1 MAQEFKI
8 GRLRYTWRGEWA
20 IGVTYNRDAIT
31 QYNGKMYIC
40 LEPHTAQANF
50 YDDLNYITGSGAS
63 TPRWLLTLDGNVW
76 KQDWQPLTA
85 YSLGNIVKYGGVV
98 YVCTTPHTSGAQEID
113 ITKFDTYANFDKWNT
128 NWTVNTVYGVGDIVK
143 YGGIVYRCTF
153 NHVSAATTAEGL
165 EANLSQNNSDYLT
178 GDDST
183 LGAWEV
189 VNNGIEYKSDW
200 AVDARYKKNDVVR
213 NGSNLYIATV
223 GNTGVEPFDY
233 NIGADS
239 AFDDSTVTTKWELWQ
254 PGTVYKNTWSSSATY
269 QAGDLVQYGGYSYI
283 SKIQNNLNYIPSIV
297 TEYANNIQPWELAT
311 QGYNMRTDWNS
322 GSAYLVGDVV
332 RQGGYLYAA
341 IDDSTGEN
349 PSGFSIQTTYTASGS
364 SGTTVKVASSV
375 GVTLGMV
382 VSGNGFTQGQT
393 VVSVTDATTV
403 ILNDGPNST
412 VLDNDTLS
420 FIGVNYVF
428 WSIVSPG
435 KSWKSFWEVNFNY
448 VFGELTVFGNAT
460 YRCIQNHISGDIS
473 RPDISNDIWLVE
485 SYHARKN
492 AGITQGDIVTRA
504 INNNVAV
511 SILNEADEEGNV
523 ESTEDYVLRIAGK
536 RPAWSNILQVTD
548 VYYVTEDGVDAVG
561 YGGSNDKPWA
571 SIKYACEQVAKGT
584 FNQNTNT
591 ILLANKEF
599 LIEEMYAWML
609 NQQVNSVS
617 PFSPASVFNAASTKR
632 DARYIIDALS
642 YDITRGG
649 NTRTVAAAQAYFKTT
664 DNTSFRNTATDLVQE
679 YIVASLTKL
688 AELLVT
694 VLANEEPVINYQV
707 TNITWDETVTYA
719 EDDIVLYNE
728 VYYQNN
734 IPSNINEIPGEAF
747 TWDVI
752 ADPALITAQD
762 LETGVTQEVGANVL
776 IQELIDIPI
785 SAIQYADKTLIPR
798 SIGSET
804 STINVKTGTYRET
817 LPIIVPDNVAI
828 NGDELRGATV
838 FPARVVY
845 TSTRLSNNSNQF
857 LLASAENLLVND
869 PIQFSAA
876 GLNDDFGGVTLGTT
890 YYVTEIDG
898 LYIKISE
905 TIGGS
910 TFAVASGFGDM
921 TVYAGDCLKDMFYVR
936 NASGIRNITLS
947 GLAGSLTSVNGFGT
961 RRPTGSSYVSL
972 DPGTGPDD
980 TNVWIVKRS
989 PYIQNVTNFGVG
1001 CVGLKIDGYLHNG
1014 GNKSIVCNDFTQ
1026 IISDGIGV
1034 YCIGPDSLTECVSVF
1049 SYYNYAGYFAEDGG
1063 RIRATNGNSS
1073 YGQFGC
1079 IAEGFDPTEVPI
1091 SGSIDNQSTQVQASV
1106 QSAFGTSAEL
1116 LSMQYANA
1124 GSNYFEQTTNLL
1136 VYSNTFIESWVTDGN
1151 VLLQQNTTSPNSET
1165 NAWTFN
1171 AQTSSTDS
1179 SYVYQ
1184 DITIPVAGKAY
1195 SALSVLNVTGSGTSA
1210 TFDIAVGSTSYA
1222 AVVNSGGSGYVVGNV
1237 VRILGSQLG
1246 GLDGTNDCFL
1256 TVDGLAGSAILSV
1269 SVTGTVP
1276 TGSARPYTFST
1287 YVKKGTASS
1296 VDIDLIFSGNTSVT
1310 SNINFNFD
1318 TKLITPSNAGTSGL
1332 VPSSYGP
1339 LELVNGWYRI
1349 WITAYDISALN
1360 NALRVKMY
1368 PRGRTGFIGYSRFY
1382 GSQLQ
1387 IASAPTYYLE
1397 TQDNRHTANAD
1408 FYIIGA
1414 GTGVEIEGN
1423 ETRSKSVFNTRITDP
1438 GTGAGGRGYL
1448 VASNN
1453 AQAGDDTAITI
1464 AQSDILEAV
1473 NYNSMRLFI
1482 QSGTGAGQYG
1492 FISYYNSA
1500 TKNASILK
1508 ESFTPLDVI
1517 SSDASADT
1525 FTTGSNVEMLYVNQP
1540 VQFIPSY
1547 YSTSVSQ
1554 TSSDTLSIDET
1565 IGGSTNTFIC
1575 NSTAKL
1581 KVNDPLQF
1589 TGAVFGGVTTD
1600 FTYYIKE
1607 IIDGGTF
1614 TVSTEPFGTQLLL
1627 NSSTGAM
1634 NIIFPGYNSYLSGST
1649 TNMNVN
1655 MPIIFTGTPIGGV
1668 TVGAQYYVND
1678 VLDFT
1683 KFTISNA
1690 LVTTEVSDTANT
1702 TNYITATSTSGLLP
1716 LNPVLFTGEVFGS
1729 VTANQKY
1736 YICSIVNS
1744 TTFTVTESLINVQAS
1759 ATTTL
1764 TNLITVDSTAS
1775 FVPNNPIV
1783 FRGSTFGNIAN
1794 ETVYYILAI
1803 NDATTFTVSLSP
1815 GGSAVNLITETG
1827 DMLAATPDALVTL
1840 STATGAMTV
1849 TSTNAKT
1856 TLTYKIG
1863 SMNGRYST
1871 NLFGNVVAG
1880 TTYYIKSIT
1889 PGSPNSIF
1897 DVSISPGGAALALK
1911 QDAGAMNLGAL
1922 GWDHINPGTPI
1933 ASALTNS
1940 TVYYI
1945 EPRIQYTN
1953 PAFAQTASTTTTI
1966 SPSNTWAAIAYGN
1979 NKFIAIPNG
1988 NAVASSSTNGTTWSS
2003 IALPVSSTWTDI
2015 AYGNENWVI
2024 ISNDSSPAQTG
2035 STVLISAANGNGWR
2049 PYEMPSKTSWS
2060 HIEYGN
2066 GRFVAIAAGTSTSSY
2081 STSGGTIW
2089 ASGSSLPSANWTG
2102 LVYGVGK
2109 FVAISNGKTFTNIAT
2124 SVISSPGGASATFD
2138 VAVSGI
2144 AYDLTV
2150 NSGGTGYAIGDTIR
2164 VVGTNVGGATT
2175 ANDIE
2180 ITVTAVEI
2188 LAGAIQAFTI
2198 TGTPA
2203 AIAVTTAYS
2212 SNGGTTWS
2220 ASTLPASSNWSSVT
2234 YGAGLFVAVSAD
2246 LAASA
2251 YSRDGIT
2258 WLQGT
2263 IPLSGCSKVVYG
2275 QGVFLALTSSGT
2287 TAYSSEDGATWISRS
2302 VTDDTYNAAAFGF
2315 TNSDYDGIFVTAS
2328 QQTLGSKIELGCA
2341 TKGRVTVASGKI
2353 NGINIWEPGSNYTTP
2368 PTITLTDPNITLAA
2382 VLDPRTSNGVL
2393 GNPTFINRGTGYN
2406 TNSTI
2411 IRINGGG
2418 FADTFQT
2425 GLVLIVDNLSTLPG
2439 PGDNLEIAGNTTVYK
2454 VTNASVVFGTVSPNI
2469 KANISVSPEVSVA
2482 KSPLHDTAITIRR
2495 KYSQARL
2502 TGHDFLN
2509 VGYGNQVDSNYPGVP
2524 TDTVLAPQDQAVE
2537 VNFGRVFYT
2546 STDQDGNFKVGDL
2559 FGVEQATGIVTVS
2572 ASQFGL
2578 SGLETLSL
2586 GGIAVGGSSVVIR
2599 QFSTDSTFIANSNEI
2614 IPTQRAIKAYLSG
2627 RLSQGGSN
2635 TFTGQL
2641 IAGTV
2646 LVGGPNIIRSTIP
2659 NGGIGSV
2666 VNMTTKVTI
2675 DGQFG
2680 AWDGGGAALA
2690 MFMKAAGRPAQ

>member
-50 YDDLNYITGSGAS
+50 YDDLNFITIEGAN

-98 YVCTTPHTSGAQEID
+98 YVCTTPHTSSAQEID
-113 ITKFDTYANFDKWNT
+113 VTKFDTYANFDKWNT
-128 NWTVNTVYGVGDIVK
+128 NWTVNTVYGIGDIVK

-153 NHVSAATTAEGL
+153 NHVSAATTEQGL
-165 EANLSQNNSDYLT
+165 EANLSQNNFNYQTD
-178 GDDST
+178 DDST

-189 VNNGIEYKSDW
+189 VNDGIEYKGTW
-200 AVDARYKKNDVVR
+200 TIAAQYKRNDVVK

-223 GNTGVEPFDY
+223 GNIGVEPFDY
-233 NIGADS
+233 NIGSDS
-239 AFDDSTVTTKWELWQ
+239 AFDSTFTTKWEIWQ
-254 PGTVYKNTWSSSATY
+254 PGTVYKNTWSVSTTY

-283 SKIQNNLNYIPSIV
+283 SKIQNNLNYIPSV
-297 TEYANNIQPWELAT
+297 TTEYANDVRPWELAT
-311 QGYNMRTDWNS
+311 QGYNMRTDWDS
-322 GSAYLVGDVV
+322 GTEYLVGDVV

-341 IDDSTGEN
+341 IDDNAGEN
-349 PSGFSIQTTYTASGS
+349 PSSLSIQTSYTASGS
-364 SGTTVKVASSV
+364 SDTIVKVASSV
-375 GVTLGMV
+375 GITPGMIA
-382 VSGNGFTQGQT
+382 SGNGFTQGQT
-393 VVSVTDATTV
+393 VVSVTDATTI
-403 ILNDGPNST
+403 ILNEGPNST
-412 VLDNDTLS
+412 ITDLDALT

-435 KSWKSFWEVNFNY
+435 KSWLGFWENNFNY
-448 VFGELTVFGNAT
+448 VFGEVVVYGNST
-460 YRCIQNHISGDIS
+460 YRCIQNHTSGSIS
-473 RPDISNDIWLVE
+473 RPDVSTVEWIVE

-492 AGITQGDIVTRA
+492 AGTIQGDIVTRA
-504 INNNVAV
+504 INNNIAV
-511 SILNEADEEGNV
+511 PILNEPDEEGNV
-523 ESTEDYVLRIAGK
+523 ESSEDYIFRVNGA
-536 RPAWSNILQVTD
+536 RPAWANILQVAD
-548 VYYVTEDGVDAVG
+548 VFYVTTDGVNAAG
-561 YGGSNDKPWA
+561 YGSSIDKPWA

-584 FNQNTNT
+584 FYQNTNT
-591 ILLANKEF
+591 ILLANKQF

-609 NQQVNSVS
+609 DQQANSVS
-617 PFSPASVFNAASTKR
+617 PFSPASVFDEATTKR
-632 DARYIIDALS
+632 DAKYIIDALS

-649 NTRTVAAAQAYFKTT
+649 NTRIVAAARAYFKTT
-664 DNTSFRNTATDLVQE
+664 DNTSFRNIATDLVQA
-679 YIVASLTKL
+679 YMVASLTKL

-694 VLANEEPVINYQV
+694 VLANDEPVINYQV
-707 TNITWDETVTYA
+707 SNITWDETVTYVQ
-719 EDDIVLYNE
+719 DDIVLYNE

-752 ADPALITAQD
+752 TDPGLITTQD
-762 LETGVTQEVGANVL
+762 LNTGATQDIGTTAI
-776 IQELIDIPI
+776 IQELMDIPI
-785 SAIQYADKTLIPR
+785 SAIQYADKTLIPQ

-838 FPARVVY
+838 FPSRVIY
-845 TSTRLSNNSNQF
+845 TSTRLSNGSNQF
-857 LLASAENLLVND
+857 LLASVENLLVDD
-869 PIQFSAA
+869 PIQFSAI

-890 YYVTEIDG
+890 YYVIEIVG
-898 LYIKISE
+898 RYIKISE

-910 TFAVASGFGDM
+910 IFAVTSGVGDM

-936 NASGIRNITLS
+936 NASGIRNISLS
-947 GLAGSLTSVNGFGT
+947 GLAGSLTAPNSLGT
-961 RRPTGSSYVSL
+961 RRPTGGSYVSL

-989 PYIQNVTNFGVG
+989 PYIQNVTTFGVG
-1001 CVGLKIDGYLHNG
+1001 AVGLKIDGYLHNG

-1034 YCIGPDSLTECVSVF
+1034 YCIGPGSLTECVSVF
-1049 SYYNYAGYFAEDGG
+1049 SYYNYAGYYAEDGG

-1091 SGSIDNQSTQVQASV
+1091 SGTVDNQSTQVQASV

-1124 GSNYFEQTTNLL
+1124 GSNYIEQTTNLL
-1136 VYSNTFIESWVTDGN
+1136 TYSNNFIETWATDGN
-1151 VLLQQNTTSPNSET
+1151 VLLQQNTTSPNNET
-1165 NAWTFN
+1165 TAWTFN

-1179 SYVYQ
+1179 SYIYQ
-1184 DITIPVAGKAY
+1184 DIAIPIAGKEY
-1195 SALSVLNVTGSGTSA
+1195 TNLSVLNVTGSGNST
-1210 TFDIAVGSTSYA
+1210 TFDITVGSTGYA

-1256 TVDGLAGSAILSV
+1256 TVDGLAGSAVLSV
-1269 SVTGTVP
+1269 SVAGTVP
-1276 TGSARPYTFST
+1276 TGSARPYTFSA

-1296 VDIDLIFSGNTSVT
+1296 IDIDMIFSGNTSVT

-1318 TKLITPSNAGTSGL
+1318 TEIITPSNTGTSGL
-1332 VPSSYGP
+1332 IPSTYGL
-1339 LELVNGWYRI
+1339 LELIEGWYRI
-1349 WITAYDISALN
+1349 WITAYDIVALN
-1360 NALRVKMY
+1360 NALRVKVY
-1368 PRGRTGFIGYSRFY
+1368 PRGRTGFIGYTRFY
-1382 GSQLQ
+1382 GTQLQ
-1387 IASAPTYYLE
+1387 IASTPTYYLE
-1397 TQDNRHTANAD
+1397 TQNNRHTANAD
-1408 FYIIGA
+1408 YYITGA
-1414 GTGVEIEGN
+1414 GTGVEIVGN

-1438 GTGAGGRGYL
+1438 GTGTGGRGYL
-1448 VASNN
+1448 VSSNN
-1453 AQAGDDTAITI
+1453 AQAGDDISITI
-1464 AQSDILEAV
+1464 AQADILEAV
-1473 NYNSMRLFI
+1473 NYNSMRVFI
-1482 QSGTGAGQYG
+1482 QSSTGAGQYG
-1492 FISYYNSA
+1492 FVSYYNSA

-1517 SSDASADT
+1517 LSNAATDE
-1525 FTTGSNVEMLYVNQP
+1525 FTTDSNVETLYIEQP
-1540 VQFIPSY
+1540 IQFIPTY
-1547 YSTSVSQ
+1547 YSTSVTQ
-1554 TSSDTLSIDET
+1554 TATDTLSVNET

-1600 FTYYIKE
+1600 FTYFIKE

-1649 TNMNVN
+1649 TNMIVN
-1655 MPIIFTGTPIGGV
+1655 MPIIFTGTAIGGV
-1668 TVGAQYYVND
+1668 TVGNQYYVND

-1683 KFTISNA
+1683 KFTISTA
-1690 LVTTEVSDTANT
+1690 LVTTEISATANT
-1702 TNYITATSTSGLLP
+1702 TNYITATSTTGLLP
-1716 LNPVLFTGEVFGS
+1716 LNPIVFSGEVFGG
-1729 VTANQKY
+1729 VIAGQKY
-1736 YICSIVNS
+1736 YINSIVNS
-1744 TTFTVTESLINVQAS
+1744 TTFTVTESLINVQAT

-1775 FVPNNPIV
+1775 FVANNPIV

-1815 GGSAVNLITETG
+1815 GGSAVNLITASG
-1827 DMLAATPDALVTL
+1827 DMSVFTPNALATL
-1840 STATGAMTV
+1840 STASGTMTV
-1849 TSTNAKT
+1849 TSTNAKI
-1856 TLTYKIG
+1856 TLTYG
-1863 SMNGRYST
+1863 VGAMNGTYST
-1871 NLFGNVVAG
+1871 SLFGNVVAG

-1889 PGSPNSIF
+1889 PGIPNSTF
-1897 DVSISPGGAALALK
+1897 DISATPGGAAVALK

-1933 ASALTNS
+1933 APALTNS

-1945 EPRIQYTN
+1945 EPRIQYSDPT
-1953 PAFAQTASTTTTI
+1953 FTQTVSTTTTI
-1966 SPSNTWAAIAYGN
+1966 SPSDDWTAIAYGN

-1988 NAVASSSTNGTTWSS
+1988 NAVASSTTDGEIWSS
-2003 IALPVSSTWTDI
+2003 IALPTSTSWTDI

-2024 ISNDSSPAQTG
+2024 VSNDNSPAQTG
-2035 STVLISAANGNGWR
+2035 STIAVSTASGNGWR
-2049 PYEMPSKTSWS
+2049 PFEMPSKTSWS

-2066 GRFVAIAAGTSTSSY
+2066 GRFVSIATGTSTSAY
-2081 STSGGTIW
+2081 SATGGTTW
-2089 ASGSSLPSANWTG
+2089 SSGSGLPSANWTG
-2102 LVYGVGK
+2102 LAYGAGK
-2109 FVAISNGKTFTNIAT
+2109 FVAISNGNTFINVAT
-2124 SVISSPGGASATFD
+2124 SVVSSPGGASATFD
-2138 VAVSGI
+2138 VAISGST
-2144 AYDLTV
+2144 YELVV
-2150 NSGGTGYAIGDTIR
+2150 NSGGTGYQIGDTIR
-2164 VVGTNVGGATT
+2164 VIGTSVGGATT
-2175 ANDIE
+2175 ANDVS
-2180 ITVTAVEI
+2180 ITVTGVNI
-2188 LAGAIQAFTI
+2188 LDGAIQTVTV

-2203 AIAVTTAYS
+2203 AISLTTAYS
-2212 SNGGTTWS
+2212 ANGGGTWS
-2220 ASTLPASSNWSSVT
+2220 ASVLPESSNWSSVT
-2234 YGAGLFVAVSAD
+2234 FGAGLFVAISSSS
-2246 LAASA
+2246 AASA

-2258 WLQGT
+2258 WLQGP
-2263 IPLSGCSKVVYG
+2263 IPLPGCSKVVYG

-2287 TAYSSEDGATWISRS
+2287 TAYSSEDGATWISRT
-2302 VTDDTYNAAAFGF
+2302 VTDDTYNAAVFGF
-2315 TNSDYDGIFVTAS
+2315 TNSDNDGIFVTAS
-2328 QQTLGSKIELGCA
+2328 QQTLGSKIELGCT

-2353 NGINIWEPGSNYTTP
+2353 NGINIWEPGSNYATP

-2393 GNPTFINRGTGYN
+2393 GNPTFINRGNGYN

-2425 GLVLIVDNLSTLPG
+2425 GLVLIVDNLLSLPG
-2439 PGDNLEIAGNTTVYK
+2439 PGDNLEIAGNNTVYK
-2454 VTNASVVFGTVSPNI
+2454 VTNATVVFGTQAPNI

-2482 KSPLHDTAITIRR
+2482 KSPTHDVVITIRQ

-2509 VGYGNQVDSNYPGVP
+2509 VGYGNQIDSNYPGVP

-2537 VNFGRVFYT
+2537 VNFGRVFFT

-2559 FGVEQATGIVTVS
+2559 FGVEQATGIVTIS

-2578 SGLETLSL
+2578 DGLETLSL
-2586 GGIAVGGSSVVIR
+2586 GGISVGGSSVVVR
-2599 QFSTDSTFIANSNEI
+2599 QFSTDSTFIANSNEV
-2614 IPTQRAIKAYLSG
+2614 IPTQRAIKAYLTG

-2641 IAGTV
+2641 VAGTV
-2646 LVGGPNIIRSTIP
+2646 LVGGPNIIKSTIP
-2659 NGGIGSV
+2659 NGGVGSV
-2666 VNMTTKVTI
+2666 VNMPTLVTI

-2680 AWDGGGAALA
+2680 SWDGDGAAMA
-2690 MFMKAAGRPAQ
+2690 MFLKAAGRPAQ